1 MSCGWAKLLCCLL
14 LLTCKNRERA
24 GAGGWLLAMLLFAC
38 ACICVSCVAHSAD
51 GERRRGW
58 AADVLDMVSSSAWRL
73 APKRLSLGLNA
84 LASSSSFASSD
95 AARWRGRQRGGVKAA
110 SARRGGDED
119 DVDAGGADVWAG
131 MSRAPREGGEV
142 AAERAVRQGG
152 PAGFWPKPR

>member
-38 ACICVSCVAHSAD
+38 ACMCVSCVAHSAD

-84 LASSSSFASSD
+84 LASSSSFGEDGSEAELRQPARGAEQMRTTSTP
-95 AARWRGRQRGGVKAA
+95 AALTCGLG
-110 SARRGGDED
+110 
-119 DVDAGGADVWAG
+119 
-131 MSRAPREGGEV
+131 
-142 AAERAVRQGG
+142 
-152 PAGFWPKPR
+152 

>member
-95 AARWRGRQRGGVKAA
+95 AAI
-110 SARRGGDED
+110 
-119 DVDAGGADVWAG
+119 
-131 MSRAPREGGEV
+131 GGEDGSEAELRQPARGAEEMRTTSTP
-142 AAERAVRQGG
+142 AALTCGLG
-152 PAGFWPKPR
+152 